1 MDNTILGLTIALSTK
16 GFNAIAGNVKAL
28 SHMAEQASKTGVNI
42 DKLSKKIEKISAINI
57 KIANHK
63 NDINSQISN
72 IGYSL
77 AKLTSF
83 AVPVKIA
90 IDQEEA
96 MVDLKKYVDFASE
109 EDSYRSR
116 FTLFVQRNY
125 GNERGQI

>member
-28 SHMAEQASKTGVNI
+28 SRMAEQASKTGANI

-96 MVDLKKYVDFASE
+96 MVNLKKYVYFASE
-109 EDSYRSR
+109 EEFKAWLS
-116 FTLFVQRNY
+116 
-125 GNERGQI
+125 

>member
-28 SHMAEQASKTGVNI
+28 SRMAEQASKPGANI

-72 IGYSL
+72 I
-77 AKLTSF
+77 
-83 AVPVKIA
+83 
-90 IDQEEA
+90 
-96 MVDLKKYVDFASE
+96 
-109 EDSYRSR
+109 
-116 FTLFVQRNY
+116 
-125 GNERGQI
+125 